1 MLGKKYNVFDKELSM
16 KLSKKEKVINFFQLI
31 KNILSNALCDNL
43 KKVDTLIFSHPR
55 SKLVEDTLIDP
66 YTHYLVKSLIKNNIS
81 FLEFESPHNGKHL
94 REKKLY
100 KRYLDSIF
108 ILRNIKN
115 LFIKTNISQKNKTI
129 VEQLSKEINQGT
141 DSFLDIKEIL
151 ISNTKKFIPT
161 YSFYL
166 KLLERTQPKKI
177 YLI

>member
-94 REKKLY
+94 REKKHY
-100 KRYLDSIF
+100 KIYLDSIF
-108 ILRNIKN
+108 IIRNIKN

-129 VEQLSKEINQGT
+129 VEQLSKYKR
-141 DSFLDIKEIL
+141 SEIL
-151 ISNTKKFIPT
+151 YISNATLKKHDLLYVPLHSSNFEK
-161 YSFYL
+161 
-166 KLLERTQPKKI
+166 KLRKSI
-177 YLI
+177 